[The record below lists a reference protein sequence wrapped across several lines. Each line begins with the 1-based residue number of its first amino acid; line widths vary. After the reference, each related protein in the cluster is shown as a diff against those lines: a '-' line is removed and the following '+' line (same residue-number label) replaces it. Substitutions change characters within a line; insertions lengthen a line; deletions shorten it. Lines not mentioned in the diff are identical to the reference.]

1 MAIETWWHKRGED
14 PSASVIQ
21 AQASLDQINVYLDTL
36 VSGSGTGPWSL
47 EATQLQVLAKLG
59 EEGVV
64 PPASLLYGEGSG
76 VIGWLRNQWELIN
89 GAMTMVGAQNAL
101 RVAIVSGGGGGGGG
115 GGDATAANQVLQL
128 TELTAILNKLI
139 AAPSTE
145 AKQDA
150 AIALLTAINTAL
162 GNPLTINL
170 PTGIS
175 TEAKQDAIITA
186 LGLLSTA
193 AGQTTGNTTLAS
205 ILAALS
211 GTLAVSAASLPLPTG
226 ASTAAN
232 QTTGNNYLY
241 SIDQWL
247 QALHDAQR
255 QQGQTVGSA
264 QTWLSAARQRATPSD
279 EATEGT
285 VAWLQMSGGRLY
297 TRTILDAAVPA
308 GANVIGK
315 VSIDQTTPGTTNA
328 VEVIQ
333 VPAITKGTQGSRGL
347 TVQPLRDA
355 GRVSVVYRPSHGIGA
370 YSGFSS
376 DTAYV
381 ATMYKALGSGS
392 VSASGTSFVIPAG
405 KIFRV
410 QTFRAMMMVQMTSPV
425 ATRVQVGLLID
436 PSGTITNASPLA
448 MTIRLTGQATA
459 GFSSYDDITIP
470 EGFDIVGD
478 GTLAIGVY
486 LLANFSSGAGPAVQ
500 FNLIGYEF

>member
-211 GTLAVSAASLPLPTG
+211 GTLSVSAAALPLPTG
-226 ASTAAN
+226 A
-232 QTTGNNYLY
+232 
-241 SIDQWL
+241 
-247 QALHDAQR
+247 
-255 QQGQTVGSA
+255 
-264 QTWLSAARQRATPSD
+264 AT
-279 EATEGT
+279 EATLASVLTALAPPVTVDGT
-285 VAWLQMSGGRLY
+285 VA
-297 TRTILDAAVPA
+297 
-308 GANVIGK
+308 
-315 VSIDQTTPGTTNA
+315 IDQTTPGTTNA

-370 YSGFSS
+370 YSGFTS
-376 DTAYV
+376 DVAYV

-486 LLANFSSGAGPAVQ
+486 LLANFASGAGPAVQ
-500 FNLIGYEF
+500 FNLVGYEF

>member
-211 GTLAVSAASLPLPTG
+211 GTLSVSAAALPLPTG
-226 ASTAAN
+226 A
-232 QTTGNNYLY
+232 
-241 SIDQWL
+241 
-247 QALHDAQR
+247 
-255 QQGQTVGSA
+255 
-264 QTWLSAARQRATPSD
+264 AT
-279 EATEGT
+279 EATLASVLTALAPPVTVDGT
-285 VAWLQMSGGRLY
+285 VA
-297 TRTILDAAVPA
+297 
-308 GANVIGK
+308 
-315 VSIDQTTPGTTNA
+315 IDQTTPGTTNA

-370 YSGFSS
+370 YSGFTS
-376 DTAYV
+376 DVAYV

-410 QTFRAMMMVQMTSPV
+410 QTFRAMMMVQTTSPV

-486 LLANFSSGAGPAVQ
+486 LLANFASGAGPAVQ
-500 FNLIGYEF
+500 FNLVGYEF

>member
-211 GTLAVSAASLPLPTG
+211 GTLSVSAAALPLPTG
-226 ASTAAN
+226 A
-232 QTTGNNYLY
+232 
-241 SIDQWL
+241 
-247 QALHDAQR
+247 
-255 QQGQTVGSA
+255 
-264 QTWLSAARQRATPSD
+264 AT
-279 EATEGT
+279 EATLASVLTALAPPVTVDGT
-285 VAWLQMSGGRLY
+285 VA
-297 TRTILDAAVPA
+297 
-308 GANVIGK
+308 
-315 VSIDQTTPGTTNA
+315 IDQTTPGTTNA

-410 QTFRAMMMVQMTSPV
+410 QTFRAMMMVQTTSPV

-486 LLANFSSGAGPAVQ
+486 LLANFASGAGPAVQ
-500 FNLIGYEF
+500 FNLVGYEF

>member
-211 GTLAVSAASLPLPTG
+211 GTLSVSAAALPLPTG
-226 ASTAAN
+226 A
-232 QTTGNNYLY
+232 
-241 SIDQWL
+241 
-247 QALHDAQR
+247 
-255 QQGQTVGSA
+255 
-264 QTWLSAARQRATPSD
+264 AT
-279 EATEGT
+279 EATLASVLTALAPPVTVDGT
-285 VAWLQMSGGRLY
+285 VA
-297 TRTILDAAVPA
+297 
-308 GANVIGK
+308 
-315 VSIDQTTPGTTNA
+315 IDQTTPGTTNA

-436 PSGTITNASPLA
+436 PSGTVTNASPLA

-486 LLANFSSGAGPAVQ
+486 LLANFASGAGPAVQ
-500 FNLIGYEF
+500 FNLVGYEF

>member
-162 GNPLTINL
+162 GSPLTINL

-211 GTLAVSAASLPLPTG
+211 GTLSVSAAALPLPTG
-226 ASTAAN
+226 A
-232 QTTGNNYLY
+232 
-241 SIDQWL
+241 
-247 QALHDAQR
+247 
-255 QQGQTVGSA
+255 
-264 QTWLSAARQRATPSD
+264 AT
-279 EATEGT
+279 EATLASVLTALAPPVTVDGT
-285 VAWLQMSGGRLY
+285 VA
-297 TRTILDAAVPA
+297 
-308 GANVIGK
+308 
-315 VSIDQTTPGTTNA
+315 IDQTTPGTTNA

-410 QTFRAMMMVQMTSPV
+410 QMFRAMMMVQTTSPV

-486 LLANFSSGAGPAVQ
+486 LLANFASGAGPAVQ
-500 FNLIGYEF
+500 FNLVGYEF

>member
-211 GTLAVSAASLPLPTG
+211 GTLSVSAAALPLPTG
-226 ASTAAN
+226 A
-232 QTTGNNYLY
+232 
-241 SIDQWL
+241 
-247 QALHDAQR
+247 
-255 QQGQTVGSA
+255 
-264 QTWLSAARQRATPSD
+264 AT
-279 EATEGT
+279 EATLASVLTALAPPVTVDGT
-285 VAWLQMSGGRLY
+285 VA
-297 TRTILDAAVPA
+297 
-308 GANVIGK
+308 
-315 VSIDQTTPGTTNA
+315 IDQTTPGTTNA

-410 QTFRAMMMVQMTSPV
+410 QTFRAMMMVQTTSPV

-436 PSGTITNASPLA
+436 PSGTVTNASPLA

-486 LLANFSSGAGPAVQ
+486 LLANFASGAGPAVQ
-500 FNLIGYEF
+500 FNLVGYEF

>member
-162 GNPLTINL
+162 GSPLTINL

-211 GTLAVSAASLPLPTG
+211 GTLSVSAAALPLPTG
-226 ASTAAN
+226 A
-232 QTTGNNYLY
+232 
-241 SIDQWL
+241 
-247 QALHDAQR
+247 
-255 QQGQTVGSA
+255 
-264 QTWLSAARQRATPSD
+264 AT
-279 EATEGT
+279 EATLASVLTALAPPVTVDGT
-285 VAWLQMSGGRLY
+285 VA
-297 TRTILDAAVPA
+297 
-308 GANVIGK
+308 
-315 VSIDQTTPGTTNA
+315 IDQTTPGTTNA

-355 GRVSVVYRPSHGIGA
+355 GRVSVVYRPSHSIGA

-410 QTFRAMMMVQMTSPV
+410 QTFRAMMMVQTTSPV

-448 MTIRLTGQATA
+448 MTIRLTGQATG

-486 LLANFSSGAGPAVQ
+486 LLANFASGAGPAVQ
-500 FNLIGYEF
+500 FNLVGYEF

>member
-211 GTLAVSAASLPLPTG
+211 GTLSVSAAALPLPTG
-226 ASTAAN
+226 A
-232 QTTGNNYLY
+232 
-241 SIDQWL
+241 
-247 QALHDAQR
+247 
-255 QQGQTVGSA
+255 
-264 QTWLSAARQRATPSD
+264 AT
-279 EATEGT
+279 EATLASVLTALAPPVTVDGT
-285 VAWLQMSGGRLY
+285 VA
-297 TRTILDAAVPA
+297 
-308 GANVIGK
+308 
-315 VSIDQTTPGTTNA
+315 IDQTTPGTTNA

-410 QTFRAMMMVQMTSPV
+410 QAFRAMMMVQTTSPV

>member
-211 GTLAVSAASLPLPTG
+211 GTLSVSAAALPLPTG
-226 ASTAAN
+226 A
-232 QTTGNNYLY
+232 
-241 SIDQWL
+241 
-247 QALHDAQR
+247 
-255 QQGQTVGSA
+255 
-264 QTWLSAARQRATPSD
+264 AT
-279 EATEGT
+279 EATLASVLTALAPPVTVDGT
-285 VAWLQMSGGRLY
+285 VA
-297 TRTILDAAVPA
+297 
-308 GANVIGK
+308 
-315 VSIDQTTPGTTNA
+315 IDQTTPGTTNA

-370 YSGFSS
+370 YSGFTS
-376 DTAYV
+376 DAAYV

-392 VSASGTSFVIPAG
+392 VSASGTAFVIPAG

-410 QTFRAMMMVQMTSPV
+410 QTFRAMMMVQTTSPV

-500 FNLIGYEF
+500 FNLVGYEF

>member
-162 GNPLTINL
+162 GSPLTINL

-211 GTLAVSAASLPLPTG
+211 GTLSVSAAALPLPTG
-226 ASTAAN
+226 A
-232 QTTGNNYLY
+232 
-241 SIDQWL
+241 
-247 QALHDAQR
+247 
-255 QQGQTVGSA
+255 
-264 QTWLSAARQRATPSD
+264 AT
-279 EATEGT
+279 EATLASVLTALAPPVTVDGT
-285 VAWLQMSGGRLY
+285 VA
-297 TRTILDAAVPA
+297 
-308 GANVIGK
+308 
-315 VSIDQTTPGTTNA
+315 IDQTTPGTTNA

-410 QTFRAMMMVQMTSPV
+410 QTFRAMMMVQTTSPV

-448 MTIRLTGQATA
+448 MTIRLTGQATG

-486 LLANFSSGAGPAVQ
+486 LLANFASGAGPAVQ
-500 FNLIGYEF
+500 FNLVGYEF

>member
-1 MAIETWWHKRGED
+1 MPTPNRL
-14 PSASVIQ
+14 PSRSGGAS
-21 AQASLDQINVYLDTL
+21 
-36 VSGSGTGPWSL
+36 
-47 EATQLQVLAKLG
+47 
-59 EEGVV
+59 
-64 PPASLLYGEGSG
+64 
-76 VIGWLRNQWELIN
+76 
-89 GAMTMVGAQNAL
+89 
-101 RVAIVSGGGGGGGG
+101 SGGGLATEDTLRRIESAVNDIADAEATDVSALAKETTLQQVVDALESVTAPAGSPSVPALNVNVVQTVGGGGG
-115 GGDATAANQVLQL
+115 GGDATAANQVIGNTTLASIL
-128 TELTAILNKLI
+128 AALGVPLPLPTGAATEVTLAAILAKII

-150 AIALLTAINTAL
+150 AIVLLTAINTAL

-211 GTLAVSAASLPLPTG
+211 GTLSVSAAALPLPTG
-226 ASTAAN
+226 A
-232 QTTGNNYLY
+232 
-241 SIDQWL
+241 
-247 QALHDAQR
+247 
-255 QQGQTVGSA
+255 
-264 QTWLSAARQRATPSD
+264 AT
-279 EATEGT
+279 EATLASVLTALAPPVTVDGT
-285 VAWLQMSGGRLY
+285 VA
-297 TRTILDAAVPA
+297 
-308 GANVIGK
+308 
-315 VSIDQTTPGTTNA
+315 IDQTTPGTTNA

-370 YSGFSS
+370 YSGFTS
-376 DTAYV
+376 DVAYV

-392 VSASGTSFVIPAG
+392 VSASGTAFVIPAG

-410 QTFRAMMMVQMTSPV
+410 QTFRAMMMVQTTSPV

-436 PSGTITNASPLA
+436 PSGTVTNASPLA

-486 LLANFSSGAGPAVQ
+486 LLANFASGAGPAVQ
-500 FNLIGYEF
+500 FNLVGYEF

>member
-211 GTLAVSAASLPLPTG
+211 GTLSVSAAALPLPTG
-226 ASTAAN
+226 A
-232 QTTGNNYLY
+232 
-241 SIDQWL
+241 
-247 QALHDAQR
+247 
-255 QQGQTVGSA
+255 
-264 QTWLSAARQRATPSD
+264 AT
-279 EATEGT
+279 EATLASVLTALAPPVTVDGT
-285 VAWLQMSGGRLY
+285 VA
-297 TRTILDAAVPA
+297 
-308 GANVIGK
+308 
-315 VSIDQTTPGTTNA
+315 IDQTTPGTTNA

-410 QTFRAMMMVQMTSPV
+410 QTFRAMMMVQTTSPV

-436 PSGTITNASPLA
+436 PSGTVTNASPLA

-459 GFSSYDDITIP
+459 GFSTYDDITIP

-486 LLANFSSGAGPAVQ
+486 LLANFASGAGPAVQ
-500 FNLIGYEF
+500 FNLVGYEF

>member
-211 GTLAVSAASLPLPTG
+211 GTLSVSAAALPLPTG
-226 ASTAAN
+226 A
-232 QTTGNNYLY
+232 
-241 SIDQWL
+241 
-247 QALHDAQR
+247 
-255 QQGQTVGSA
+255 
-264 QTWLSAARQRATPSD
+264 AT
-279 EATEGT
+279 EATLASVLTALAPPVTVDGT
-285 VAWLQMSGGRLY
+285 VA
-297 TRTILDAAVPA
+297 
-308 GANVIGK
+308 
-315 VSIDQTTPGTTNA
+315 IDQTTPGTTNA

-370 YSGFSS
+370 YSGFTS
-376 DTAYV
+376 DVAYV

-410 QTFRAMMMVQMTSPV
+410 QTFRAMMMVQTTSPV

-436 PSGTITNASPLA
+436 PSGTVTNASPLA

-486 LLANFSSGAGPAVQ
+486 LLANFASGAGPAVQ
-500 FNLIGYEF
+500 FNLVGYEF

>member
-150 AIALLTAINTAL
+150 AIVLLTAINTAL

-211 GTLAVSAASLPLPTG
+211 GTLSVSAAALPLPTG
-226 ASTAAN
+226 A
-232 QTTGNNYLY
+232 
-241 SIDQWL
+241 
-247 QALHDAQR
+247 
-255 QQGQTVGSA
+255 
-264 QTWLSAARQRATPSD
+264 AT
-279 EATEGT
+279 EATLASVLTALAPPVTVDGT
-285 VAWLQMSGGRLY
+285 VA
-297 TRTILDAAVPA
+297 
-308 GANVIGK
+308 
-315 VSIDQTTPGTTNA
+315 IDQTTPGTTNA

-370 YSGFSS
+370 YSGFTS
-376 DTAYV
+376 DVAYV

-410 QTFRAMMMVQMTSPV
+410 QTFRAMMMVQTTSPV

-486 LLANFSSGAGPAVQ
+486 LLANFASGAGPAVQ
-500 FNLIGYEF
+500 FNLVGYEF

>member
-1 MAIETWWHKRGED
+1 MPTPNRL
-14 PSASVIQ
+14 PSRSGGAS
-21 AQASLDQINVYLDTL
+21 
-36 VSGSGTGPWSL
+36 
-47 EATQLQVLAKLG
+47 
-59 EEGVV
+59 
-64 PPASLLYGEGSG
+64 
-76 VIGWLRNQWELIN
+76 
-89 GAMTMVGAQNAL
+89 
-101 RVAIVSGGGGGGGG
+101 SGGGLATEDTLRRIESAVNDIADAEATDVSALAKETTLQQVVDALESVTAPAGSPSVPALNVNVVQTVGGGGG
-115 GGDATAANQVLQL
+115 GGDATAANQVIGNTTLASIL
-128 TELTAILNKLI
+128 AALGVPLPLPTGAATEVTLAAILAKII

-150 AIALLTAINTAL
+150 AIVLLTAINTAL

-211 GTLAVSAASLPLPTG
+211 GTLSVSAAALPLPTG
-226 ASTAAN
+226 A
-232 QTTGNNYLY
+232 
-241 SIDQWL
+241 
-247 QALHDAQR
+247 
-255 QQGQTVGSA
+255 
-264 QTWLSAARQRATPSD
+264 AT
-279 EATEGT
+279 EATLASVLTALAPPVTVDGT
-285 VAWLQMSGGRLY
+285 VA
-297 TRTILDAAVPA
+297 
-308 GANVIGK
+308 
-315 VSIDQTTPGTTNA
+315 IDQTTPGTTNA

-370 YSGFSS
+370 YSGFTS
-376 DTAYV
+376 DAAYV

-392 VSASGTSFVIPAG
+392 VSASGTAFVIPAG

-410 QTFRAMMMVQMTSPV
+410 QTFRAMMMVQTTSPV

-436 PSGTITNASPLA
+436 PSGTVTNASPLA

-486 LLANFSSGAGPAVQ
+486 LLANFASGAGPAVQ
-500 FNLIGYEF
+500 FNLVGYEF

>member
-211 GTLAVSAASLPLPTG
+211 GTLSVSAAALPLPTG
-226 ASTAAN
+226 A
-232 QTTGNNYLY
+232 
-241 SIDQWL
+241 
-247 QALHDAQR
+247 
-255 QQGQTVGSA
+255 
-264 QTWLSAARQRATPSD
+264 AT
-279 EATEGT
+279 EATLASVLTALAPPVTVDGT
-285 VAWLQMSGGRLY
+285 VA
-297 TRTILDAAVPA
+297 
-308 GANVIGK
+308 
-315 VSIDQTTPGTTNA
+315 IDQTTPGTTNA

-486 LLANFSSGAGPAVQ
+486 LLANFASGAGPAVQ
-500 FNLIGYEF
+500 FNLVGYEF

>member
-1 MAIETWWHKRGED
+1 MPTPNRL
-14 PSASVIQ
+14 PSRSGGAS
-21 AQASLDQINVYLDTL
+21 
-36 VSGSGTGPWSL
+36 
-47 EATQLQVLAKLG
+47 
-59 EEGVV
+59 
-64 PPASLLYGEGSG
+64 
-76 VIGWLRNQWELIN
+76 
-89 GAMTMVGAQNAL
+89 
-101 RVAIVSGGGGGGGG
+101 SGGGLATEDTLRRIESAVNDIADAEATDVSALAKETTLQQVVDALESVTAPAGSPSVPALNVNVVQTVGGGGG
-115 GGDATAANQVLQL
+115 GGDATAANQVIGNTTLASIL
-128 TELTAILNKLI
+128 AALGVPLPLPTGAATEVTLAAILAKII

-150 AIALLTAINTAL
+150 AIVLLTAINTAL

-211 GTLAVSAASLPLPTG
+211 GTLSVSAAALPLPTG
-226 ASTAAN
+226 A
-232 QTTGNNYLY
+232 
-241 SIDQWL
+241 
-247 QALHDAQR
+247 
-255 QQGQTVGSA
+255 
-264 QTWLSAARQRATPSD
+264 AT
-279 EATEGT
+279 EATLASVLTALAPPVTVDGT
-285 VAWLQMSGGRLY
+285 VA
-297 TRTILDAAVPA
+297 
-308 GANVIGK
+308 
-315 VSIDQTTPGTTNA
+315 IDQTTPGTTNA

-392 VSASGTSFVIPAG
+392 VSASGTAFVIPAG

-410 QTFRAMMMVQMTSPV
+410 QTFRAMMMVQTTSPV

-436 PSGTITNASPLA
+436 PSGTVTNASPLA

-486 LLANFSSGAGPAVQ
+486 LLANFASGAGPAVQ
-500 FNLIGYEF
+500 FNLVGYEF